1 MHEKVYS
8 PSVCHML
15 HTLQN
20 TEKKN
25 RKCIVPNST
34 VVAGRAGKVRQ
45 MEAMSFPK
53 RKHTEKAAKSNEN
66 THTHA
71 RIRKNTLGNHFLL
84 TAKSTKRF
92 FDFTLFVLLSIVCR
106 SECHFTKAIKP
117 PNQRV
122 EIGDIRS
129 TDAEWLNPFK
139 PNQLQLQDWI

>member
-8 PSVCHML
+8 TSPCHML

-20 TEKKN
+20 TEKN
-25 RKCIVPNST
+25 RNCIVPNST
-34 VVAGRAGKVRQ
+34 AVAGRAGKVHQ

-66 THTHA
+66 THTRA
-71 RIRKNTLGNHFLL
+71 RIRKNILGNHFLL

-129 TDAEWLNPFK
+129 TDAEWLNQFK
-139 PNQLQLQDWI
+139 PNQLQLQDWL